1 MLCDR
6 GCLLL
11 ETEPHSP
18 ARNAS
23 KSDTVYSELVE
34 NNPDAFNEQPDPDPA
49 IPVPKSH
56 TCIGKCIGIAP
67 FAGSINI

>member
-23 KSDTVYSELVE
+23 KSDTVYSKLVE

-49 IPVPKSH
+49 TLLGPKI
-56 TCIGKCIGIAP
+56 TYLYWKMYWNRTVCWVD
-67 FAGSINI
+67 